1 MERARSSRPFFCE
14 NGAMSDATKT
24 LLHPIE
30 AGMLEVPE
38 AGRLLALNATAE
50 LLRGLDPANVD
61 AVQDFRPEFL
71 KLEHAGCRVT
81 PKASADGYA
90 MALVL
95 CGRHRR
101 MNEQFVFE
109 ANARVMPGG
118 LVAVAGLKTD
128 GADSLR
134 KRLKD
139 RFEIEGQAAKH
150 HGNVFWFRA
159 DGASAEAF
167 ETTVV
172 DGRFETMPGM
182 FSHERIDPG
191 SALLAA
197 HLPKDLHGAVAD
209 LGAGWGYLSVEIATH
224 CPKVKRIDL
233 YEASH
238 AAAQAAE
245 ANMKRLAGAVAST
258 TRWLDVTTEDP
269 RERYDA
275 VVMNPPFH
283 TGRSGDPDIGRAM
296 ITGAWR
302 LLKPGGRLLLVA
314 NVHLVYEAALA
325 EGFSASGISVRESGF
340 KVLWARK

>member
-1 MERARSSRPFFCE
+1 
-14 NGAMSDATKT
+14 MSDATKT

-30 AGMLEVPE
+30 TGMLEVPE
-38 AGRLLALNATAE
+38 TGRLLALNATAA
-50 LLRGLDPANVD
+50 LMHGLSFADVD

-81 PKASADGYA
+81 PEARGDGYA

-95 CGRHRR
+95 CGRHKQ
-101 MNEQFVFE
+101 MNEHYVLE
-109 ANARVMPGG
+109 ANARVTPGG

-139 RFEIEGQAAKH
+139 RFEIDGHAAKH

-159 DGASAEAF
+159 DGAPVEALK
-167 ETTVV
+167 EMVV

-182 FSHERIDPG
+182 FSHERVDPG
-191 SALLAA
+191 SALLAMN
-197 HLPKDLHGAVAD
+197 LPSDLHGAVAD
-209 LGAGWGYLSVEIATH
+209 LGAGWGYLSVEIATK
-224 CPKVKRIDL
+224 CPKVKRVDL

-238 AAAQAAE
+238 AAARAAE
-245 ANMKRLAGAVAST
+245 ANMKRLAGAVASS
-258 TRWLDVTTEDP
+258 TRWFDVAAEDP

-283 TGRSGDPDIGRAM
+283 AGRSGDPDIGRAM
-296 ITGAWR
+296 IAGAWR
-302 LLKPGGRLLLVA
+302 LLKPGGRLHLVA
-314 NVHLVYEAALA
+314 NVHLPYEATMA
-325 EGFSASGISVRESGF
+325 EAFSASGLSVRESGF

>member
-1 MERARSSRPFFCE
+1 M
-14 NGAMSDATKT
+14 NDATKT

-30 AGMLEVPE
+30 TEMLEVPE
-38 AGRLLALNATAE
+38 TGRLLALNATAA
-50 LLRGLDPANVD
+50 LLRGLDHANVD

-71 KLEHAGCRVT
+71 KLERAGCRVT
-81 PKASADGYA
+81 PDVDGKDYA
-90 MALVL
+90 LALVL
-95 CGRHRR
+95 CGRHRQ
-101 MNEQFVFE
+101 MNEHYVLE
-109 ANARVMPGG
+109 ANARVAPGG

-134 KRLKD
+134 KRLNE

-159 DGASAEAF
+159 DGAPAEKL
-167 ETTVV
+167 ETVVV
-172 DGRFETMPGM
+172 DGRFETQPGM

-191 SALLAA
+191 SALLAE
-197 HLPKDLHGAVAD
+197 HLPKDLHGAIAD
-209 LGAGWGYLSVEIATH
+209 LGAGWGYLSVEIAAR

-245 ANMKRLAGAVAST
+245 ANMKRLAGATAST
-258 TRWLDVTTEDP
+258 TRWLDAAGEDP

-283 TGRSGDPDIGRAM
+283 TGRSGDPDVGKAM
-296 ITGAWR
+296 IAGAWR
-302 LLKPGGRLLLVA
+302 LLKPGGRLHLVA
-314 NVHLVYEAALA
+314 NVHLPYEATLA
-325 EGFSASGISVRESGF
+325 EAFSASGLSVREAGF